1 MGINNINKFLK
12 DKVPNAFFSL
22 NIDKLKG
29 KKIAIDGA
37 HWAFT
42 NMAIARKIVVNR
54 TNLLINELDNND
66 IRKEW
71 FSLCLNFLLLLL
83 SHNITPIVIFDGKN
97 PIEKTDTKSERREN
111 QTNYKDKIDNLTLQL
126 KETPT
131 KEVAENLKKY
141 LRNYIHILPE
151 NFQLLKTVI
160 ASLGIPCI
168 QAKGEGEQLCSS
180 LCIDGIVAAV
190 FSADTDNLVYGCPLL
205 LTNFKGGNVCQFECV
220 RIDTIL
226 QELSLTHK
234 TFIELCIMSGCDFNT
249 NIHGYGVA
257 KSFALLKK
265 YGSIDLLPSN
275 LDITCLNHIRC
286 REIFSY
292 RCSKDLLLN
301 DYSNENYNIEHIFNF
316 NKESIS
322 KESIKQDDVSFGIS
336 KGNAKEYLTMI
347 GLLSLMNRITLIY
360 DKFESSEI
368 GYLSCLNLTS
378 PNKYITDI
386 KVNVPLKLK
395 IVSK

>member
-22 NIDKLKG
+22 NIDKLRG

-42 NMAIARKIVVNR
+42 NMAIARKIVVNK
-54 TNLLINELDNND
+54 TNLLTNDLDNNE

-83 SHNITPIVIFDGKN
+83 SHNITPIVIFDGQN
-97 PIEKTDTKSERREN
+97 PIEKTDTKSERRET
-111 QTNYKDKIDNLTLQL
+111 QINYKDKIDNLTLQL
-126 KETPT
+126 KATPT
-131 KEVAENLKKY
+131 KEIEETLKKS
-141 LRNYIHILPE
+141 LRNYIHISSE
-151 NFQLLKTVI
+151 NFLLFKTTI

-180 LCIDGIVAAV
+180 LCIDGLVAAV

-226 QELSLTHK
+226 QELNISHK
-234 TFIELCIMSGCDFNT
+234 IFIDLCIMSGCDFNT
-249 NIHGYGVA
+249 NMHGYGVA

-265 YGSIDLLPSN
+265 YVSIDLLPSN

-292 RCSKDLLLN
+292 RCTKDLLLN
-301 DYSNENYNIEHIFNF
+301 DYSNDKISNDKISNDTIFNDNIFNF
-316 NKESIS
+316 NKEIIS
-322 KESIKQDDVSFGIS
+322 GGS
-336 KGNAKEYLTMI
+336 AKEYLSMI
-347 GLLSLMNRITLIY
+347 GLFSLLNKITLMA

-368 GYLSCLNLTS
+368 GYLTCLNLTN
-378 PNKYITDI
+378 PHKYITAI
-386 KVNVPLKLK
+386 KMPLKLK
-395 IVSK
+395 IVSS

>member
-22 NIDKLKG
+22 NIDKLRG

-42 NMAIARKIVVNR
+42 NMAIARKIVVNK
-54 TNLLINELDNND
+54 TNLLTNDLDNNE

-83 SHNITPIVIFDGKN
+83 SHNITPIVIFDGEN
-97 PIEKTDTKSERREN
+97 PIEKTDTKSERRET
-111 QTNYKDKIDNLTLQL
+111 QINYKDKIDNLTLQL
-126 KETPT
+126 KATPT
-131 KEVAENLKKY
+131 KEIAETLKKS
-141 LRNYIHILPE
+141 LRNYIHISSE
-151 NFQLLKTVI
+151 NFLLFKTTI

-180 LCIDGIVAAV
+180 LCIDGLVAAV

-226 QELSLTHK
+226 QELNISHK
-234 TFIELCIMSGCDFNT
+234 IFIDLCIMSGCDFNT
-249 NIHGYGVA
+249 NMHGYGVA

-265 YGSIDLLPSN
+265 YISIDLLPSN
-275 LDITCLNHIRC
+275 LDITCLNHFRC

-292 RCSKDLLLN
+292 RCTKDLLLN
-301 DYSNENYNIEHIFNF
+301 DYSNDKTLNDNIFNDTIFNDNIFNF
-316 NKESIS
+316 NKDVIS
-322 KESIKQDDVSFGIS
+322 CE
-336 KGNAKEYLTMI
+336 NAKEYLSMI
-347 GLLSLMNRITLIY
+347 GLFSLLNKITLMA

-368 GYLSCLNLTS
+368 GYLTCLNLTN
-378 PNKYITDI
+378 PHITAI
-386 KVNVPLKLK
+386 KMPLKLK
-395 IVSK
+395 IVSS

>member
-12 DKVPNAFFSL
+12 DKVPDAFFSL
-22 NIDKLKG
+22 NIDKLRG

-42 NMAIARKIVVNR
+42 NMAIARKIVVNK
-54 TNLLINELDNND
+54 TNLLTNDLDNNE

-83 SHNITPIVIFDGKN
+83 SHNITPIVIFDGQN
-97 PIEKTDTKSERREN
+97 PIEKTDTKSERRET
-111 QTNYKDKIDNLTLQL
+111 QINYKDKIDNLTLQL
-126 KETPT
+126 KATPT
-131 KEVAENLKKY
+131 KEIVETLKKS
-141 LRNYIHILPE
+141 LRNYIHISSE
-151 NFQLLKTVI
+151 NFLLFKTTI

-180 LCIDGIVAAV
+180 LCIDGLVAAV

-226 QELSLTHK
+226 QELNISHK
-234 TFIELCIMSGCDFNT
+234 IFIDLCIMSGCDFNT
-249 NIHGYGVA
+249 NMHGYGVA

-265 YGSIDLLPSN
+265 YISIDLLPSN
-275 LDITCLNHIRC
+275 LDITCLNHFRC

-292 RCSKDLLLN
+292 CCSKDLLLN
-301 DYSNENYNIEHIFNF
+301 DYSNDKTLNDNIFNDTIFNDNIFNF
-316 NKESIS
+316 NKEIIS
-322 KESIKQDDVSFGIS
+322 GGS
-336 KGNAKEYLTMI
+336 AKEYLSMI
-347 GLLSLMNRITLIY
+347 GLFSLLNKITLMA

-368 GYLSCLNLTS
+368 GYLTCLNLTN
-378 PNKYITDI
+378 PHITAI
-386 KVNVPLKLK
+386 KMPLKLK
-395 IVSK
+395 IVTS

>member
-22 NIDKLKG
+22 NIDKLRG

-42 NMAIARKIVVNR
+42 NMAIARKIVVNK
-54 TNLLINELDNND
+54 TNLLTNDLDNNE

-83 SHNITPIVIFDGKN
+83 SHNITPIVIFDGEN
-97 PIEKTDTKSERREN
+97 PIEKTDTKSERRET
-111 QTNYKDKIDNLTLQL
+111 QINYKDKIDNLTLQL
-126 KETPT
+126 KATST
-131 KEVAENLKKY
+131 KEIAETLKKS
-141 LRNYIHILPE
+141 LRNYIHISSE
-151 NFQLLKTVI
+151 NFLLFKTTI

-180 LCIDGIVAAV
+180 LCIDGLVAAV

-226 QELSLTHK
+226 QELNISHK
-234 TFIELCIMSGCDFNT
+234 IFIDLCIMSGCDFNT
-249 NIHGYGVA
+249 NMHGYGVA

-265 YGSIDLLPSN
+265 YVSIDLLPSN
-275 LDITCLNHIRC
+275 LDITCLNHVRC

-292 RCSKDLLLN
+292 RGSKDLLLN
-301 DYSNENYNIEHIFNF
+301 DYSNDKTSNDNIFNDNIFNF
-316 NKESIS
+316 NKECIS
-322 KESIKQDDVSFGIS
+322 C
-336 KGNAKEYLTMI
+336 GNAKEYLSMI
-347 GLLSLMNRITLIY
+347 GLFSFLNKITLMA

-368 GYLSCLNLTS
+368 GHLTCLNLTN
-378 PNKYITDI
+378 PNKYITEI
-386 KVNVPLKLK
+386 KVPLKLK
-395 IVSK
+395 IVSS